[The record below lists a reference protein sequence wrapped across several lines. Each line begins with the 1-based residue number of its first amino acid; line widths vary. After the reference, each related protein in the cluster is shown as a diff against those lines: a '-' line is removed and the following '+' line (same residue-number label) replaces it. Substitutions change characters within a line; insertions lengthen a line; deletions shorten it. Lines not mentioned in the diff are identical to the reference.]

1 MNLVGEGRS
10 KLTMSNPESPAVDSV
25 KVGDWLYIDSEAYL
39 SHGEDDVHGGL
50 AQIKEIRDDGYVVFV
65 GFEDS
70 WYNLKALL
78 KSQTALKQRYGD
90 EKAFKDPDTRQEF
103 N

>member
-1 MNLVGEGRS
+1 M
-10 KLTMSNPESPAVDSV
+10 TDPEPQISGSV

-50 AQIKEIRDDGYVVFV
+50 AQIKEIQADGYVVFI
-65 GFEDS
+65 GFEGS
-70 WYNLKALL
+70 LYNLKALL
-78 KSQTALKQRYGD
+78 KSQTALQERYGD